1 MFKYFKLNNIKKFLQ
16 MDTIHDLKSKH
27 KVVIFGGDYCPYC
40 VRVKS
45 LFDKKQIPFEYRDI
59 TKK

>member
-1 MFKYFKLNNIKKFLQ
+1 